1 MGHTNLAGV
10 ILIVGGAAFTGALL
24 GWEVGPIRLEM
35 SQDQSSTMAAAAGGI
50 LALVGCA
57 FAMERSEANARSQAA
72 FLRLKRTLFRS
83 LEVPDSSVPHL
94 QPVAMNSTLASR
106 SAADTR
112 PLTGWTG
119 SQTCR

>member
-10 ILIVGGAAFTGALL
+10 VLIVGGAAFTGALL
-24 GWEVGPIRLEM
+24 GWEVGPIRLEL
-35 SQDQSSTMAAAAGGI
+35 SQEQASNIASAAGGV

-57 FAMERSEANARSQAA
+57 FAMERSEANAKSQAA

-94 QPVAMNSTLASR
+94 QPAGMQSSTASR
-106 SAADTR
+106 SAADTK
-112 PLTGWTG
+112 PLTSWTG
-119 SQTCR
+119 SRTCR